1 MASID
6 IFKNGSFNAD
16 AMIENFD
23 FSSWKTVKE
32 ASAQGDWPDINQ
44 LSQYFRTGN
53 CLATLMYYGLKFS
66 TIADSHI
73 RREGSYAQDYAGGV
87 SYIPIKRIYNPK
99 TVTFKSRIYQK
110 KNVGY
115 NQGYF
120 GVSQVNANNEMIA
133 KGSKYIDENN
143 SSSGASFVERTI
155 TLSNVDYIDYIY
167 MQWYDGTEEF
177 MDISI
182 YYEPLEIANG
192 GGATHIAKVT
202 GQLKDLSSNL
212 SDILMVSGGGGG
224 GLLVGDTDYSGKE
237 AGGISGSGDNSAD
250 QSTGNAF
257 GQGESGTGVSGG
269 GSGLYGGYKGTS
281 AKSGGAGSGYIGNSL
296 LSNKKM
302 VGYNVPTSSAKGTK
316 TESTNE
322 VSASAV
328 SGKPKSGNGSA
339 RIKFVKECTEKYIDN
354 LMVSDTLNNVE
365 NKSTAQWGSPFHLN
379 EWDNNLF
386 IDSIGNGH
394 TLHGASPGQNQS
406 NLIYDSTNKQFTVSK
421 NEQLTEGYLIPL
433 QKNQDIYKLTFD
445 VQLAAS
451 QGYGWDTSLIGFL
464 STGTNGFSTKIEKNI
479 LWMNNQTGETGEHVT
494 DYNWHTFSY
503 NLNLKNISYFGF
515 SCANNQ
521 CRFKNIKIVSCD
533 SV

>member
-192 GGATHIAKVT
+192 GGATHIAKIT

-212 SDILMVSGGGGG
+212 SDILIVSGGGGG
-224 GLLVGDTDYSGKE
+224 GLLSGDTDYSGKE

-250 QSTGNAF
+250 QTTGNAF
-257 GQGESGTGVSGG
+257 GQGESGTNLSGG

-302 VGYNVPTSSAKGTK
+302 VGYNVPTSSAEGTK
-316 TESTNE
+316 TESVNE

-328 SGKPKSGNGSA
+328 SGKPKSGNGFA
-339 RIKFVKECTEKYIDN
+339 RIKFLQGFKNVNFFTSSFNSDLLIDGW
-354 LMVSDTLNNVE
+354 DINNYKNSYWVPGQYQDAPSMFSE
-365 NKSTAQWGSPFHLN
+365 FYLSKWSFLVGNINRSATIYDDGILKRSSH
-379 EWDNNLF
+379 NN
-386 IDSIGNGH
+386 
-394 TLHGASPGQNQS
+394 GASS
-406 NLIYDSTNKQFTVSK
+406 ATFW
-421 NEQLTEGYLIPL
+421 IPL
-433 QKNQDIYKLTFD
+433 KRLNKKILKITSDCKMQD
-445 VQLAAS
+445 
-451 QGYGWDTSLIGFL
+451 
-464 STGTNGFSTKIEKNI
+464 STGTAYDFAILIGYVDANNEFHYSWAEEGILQPSSSWETVEFTFSNNQFPYIDYIAFNGADGIWNAKNI
-479 LWMNNQTGETGEHVT
+479 ILT
-494 DYNWHTFSY
+494 
-503 NLNLKNISYFGF
+503 ISE
-515 SCANNQ
+515 
-521 CRFKNIKIVSCD
+521 
-533 SV
+533 